1 MESSLHP
8 VTFDNFGQTASL
20 LRQNKTLYRLQ
31 LYVNDCHSDSV
42 SYQFIRPI
50 LFGFDAE
57 SAHGLSLA
65 ALRAKPIGAAKR
77 TDPALQTEV
86 AGLAFPSPVG
96 LAPGY
101 DKNAEIFA
109 KAYGLGFGFVE
120 IGTVTP
126 RPQSGNPRP
135 RLFRLVEDRAVINRM
150 GFNNE
155 GMEAAASRIEA
166 VPRARRRGPLG
177 INIGANK
184 DSDDRIGDYEKAMAR
199 LAPLAD
205 YVTVN
210 ISSPNTPGLRAL
222 QDKGALDDLL
232 LRVRA
237 VAPDGPPLFLKV
249 APDLEPA
256 DIDDIAAVAIA
267 RGIDALIVSNTTIS
281 RPALQSRHAGETG
294 GLSGAPLKALAQQ
307 RLADFRKASG
317 GQLPLIGVG
326 GIASAEDAYARIR
339 AGASLVQIYSALVY
353 EGPFLAQRI
362 NTGLLSLL
370 RRDGFANI
378 AEAIG
383 ADVD

>member
-1 MESSLHP
+1 M
-8 VTFDNFGQTASL
+8 TYQL
-20 LRQNKTLYRLQ
+20 LRP
-31 LYVNDCHSDSV
+31 
-42 SYQFIRPI
+42 F

-57 SAHGLSLA
+57 SAHGLSLT
-65 ALRAKPIGAAKR
+65 ALRALPISGRKKPLV
-77 TDPALQTEV
+77 ALTSEF
-86 AGLAFPSPVG
+86 AGLRFPSPVG

-109 KAYGLGFGFVE
+109 KASALGFGFAE

-155 GMEAAASRIEA
+155 GMEAAAGRIAAVSRE
-166 VPRARRRGPLG
+166 RRYAPLG

-184 DSDDRIGDYEKAMAR
+184 DSEDRIADYVVAMQR

-222 QDKGALDDLL
+222 QDKAALDDLL
-232 LRVRA
+232 LRVREVSPA
-237 VAPDGPPLFLKV
+237 GPPLFLKV

-256 DIDDIAAVAIA
+256 DIDDIAAVVIE
-267 RGIDALIVSNTTIS
+267 RGINALIVSNTTIT
-281 RPALQSRHAGETG
+281 RPPLKSRHAGEAG

-307 RLADFRKASG
+307 RLIDFRKATAG
-317 GQLPLIGVG
+317 RVPLIGVG
-326 GIASAEDAYARIR
+326 GIASADDAYVRIR

-353 EGPFLAQRI
+353 EGPFLARRI
-362 NTGLLSLL
+362 NKGLAQLL
-370 RRDGFANI
+370 QRDGFDNI
-378 AEAIG
+378 TQAIG
-383 ADVD
+383 VDVD

>member
-1 MESSLHP
+1 MYNLARP
-8 VTFDNFGQTASL
+8 L
-20 LRQNKTLYRLQ
+20 L
-31 LYVNDCHSDSV
+31 
-42 SYQFIRPI
+42 FA
-50 LFGFDAE
+50 FDAE

-65 ALRAKPIGAAKR
+65 ALRLLPTSSARRP
-77 TDPALQTEV
+77 TPQLSV
-86 AGLAFPSPVG
+86 NFAGLHFPSPVG

-126 RPQSGNPRP
+126 LPQAGNPRP

-155 GMEAAASRIEA
+155 GMEAAASRIGA
-166 VPRARRRGPLG
+166 IARQHRVGPLG

-184 DSDDRIGDYEKAMAR
+184 DSEDRIADYEKAMAR

-222 QDKGALDDLL
+222 QDKSALDDLL

-256 DIDDIAAVAIA
+256 DIDDIAAVAIE
-267 RGIDALIVSNTTIS
+267 RGIDALIISNTTIT
-281 RPALQSRHAGETG
+281 RPPLQSSHASEAG
-294 GLSGAPLKALAQQ
+294 GLSGAPLKSLAQQ
-307 RLADFRKASG
+307 RLTDFRKATDG
-317 GQLPLIGVG
+317 RIGLIGVG

-339 AGASLVQIYSALVY
+339 AGASLVQLYSALVY
-353 EGPFLAQRI
+353 EGPYLARRI
-362 NTGLLSLL
+362 NKGLIELL
-370 RRDGFANI
+370 RRDGFTNI
-378 AEAIG
+378 SEAVG
-383 ADVD
+383 VDVD